1 MVTASWMKGGGQ
13 DAAGGGGGGG
23 VTAPSSPILTRPL
36 WKSRP
41 PAAFLRT
48 WGGRREDRCGLLD

>member
-13 DAAGGGGGGG
+13 DAGVVVVGGGGG
-23 VTAPSSPILTRPL
+23 VTAPSSPIPTRPL

-41 PAAFLRT
+41 PAAFLHT
-48 WGGRREDRCGLLD
+48 WGGRREDR